1 MVGYNLGDPPSS
13 KSEVTTGFPAS
24 KYMYKLV
31 FTLSE
36 TFTRPLHEAI
46 FHTDGWLQA
55 GAHTLCIGAVQAPS
69 KAVGTHLA
77 CLWRHPRPQS

>member
-1 MVGYNLGDPPSS
+1 MGDPPSS
-13 KSEVTTGFPAS
+13 KSELTTGFSAS

-46 FHTDGWLQA
+46 FTPTAGCSLQA

-69 KAVGTHLA
+69 KAVGSHLA
-77 CLWRHPRPQS
+77 CL